1 MAAEALVSV
10 STGVMNSVLEKLAT
24 LMGEE
29 YTKHKSMQREVAFL
43 KDELGSMDAVLKK
56 LESIEEELDP
66 QTREW
71 KNQVMEMAFH
81 IEDCIDNFMH
91 ESGED
96 SNRGGVGFVGK
107 IAQYIN
113 ALRTRHQF
121 ANQIQQLKTLVKDVS
136 ERRKR
141 YKLDECASSSSYVAV
156 DPRVPA
162 LYTEAANLVGME
174 GPKEDLI
181 KLLMAEEAESVQP
194 LRVVSIVGFGGLGK
208 TTLANQVYHE
218 LGGQYDC
225 KVFVSISQRPNMMKL
240 LGRIIKKLKMPQATH
255 TDEVQDLID
264 SIREYLREKRYFFV
278 IDDIWD
284 ESVWGIIRCAFPEN
298 QQGSK
303 VITTTRI
310 EMVAK
315 ATCNFQHEFVYK
327 MSPLDDQNSRKL
339 FFSRVGQVDL
349 QPLEEISIEI
359 LKKCGGLP
367 LAIVSI
373 ASLLVSQP
381 TRSVTQWK
389 YVCNSLSSNLR
400 TNPTL
405 EGMRQVLNLSYNN
418 LPHRLKTCLLY
429 IAMYPED
436 YIIVKADLLRQWV
449 AEGFIHKVHGQDT
462 NKVAESYFNELA
474 NMNMIQPTNIWYD
487 GQVIECKV
495 HDMILDLIRL
505 KSEEQKFLSVVE
517 NLQGMIPALQ
527 SKVRRIF
534 LQLDCGAN
542 ECIVQA
548 SLSMPYIRSLAL
560 FGKSPFKFSMY
571 ELKSIRVLNVHYEGG
586 LIADRIDLTPI
597 SNLFHLRYLSI
608 NSETKKKYMSISS
621 QKEKMPILILP
632 TLIGDLKHL
641 ETLESCMDITA
652 MPCDIVHLP
661 CLMYLHVPMGT
672 RLPDGIR
679 RMKALRTLV
688 NFDVHMNSVGN
699 LTGLSE
705 LTNLEFLDFC
715 CDGAE
720 RTTSQH
726 AILMDIFW
734 CSVVKL
740 IRCNLKHLCSS
751 SNIFCPPSVELA
763 SLVTSNTER
772 NLESLHV
779 AATWTFPRVPIWTG
793 QHRKLSQLGIAV
805 ERLMQEDIDLLA
817 KLPNL
822 LYLWLWIRNSPEIRI
837 TVRGGEV
844 TFQVLKFFRITSFAP
859 CLTFMV
865 GAMPKLQKLNLQAH
879 EHGVERHGPSTVEG
893 VEHLLKLKQVDID
906 IYFEGA
912 DTESQRRAAGAEAIL
927 MNAISVYPGH
937 PSIKIRLQSNMEH
950 YFKISSGSSEGGEE
964 VARQPNDAVDGSTTT
979 DG

>member
-91 ESGED
+91 ESDED
-96 SNRGGVGFVGK
+96 SNIGGVGFVGK
-107 IAQYIN
+107 ISQYIN
-113 ALRTRHQF
+113 VLRTRYQF
-121 ANQIQQLKTLVKDVS
+121 ANQIQQLKTWVKDVS

-141 YKLDECASSSSYVAV
+141 YKLDEYASSSSYVAV

-181 KLLMAEEAESVQP
+181 ELLTSEEAASVQP

-389 YVCNSLSSNLR
+389 YLCNSLSSNLR
-400 TNPTL
+400 TNLTL
-405 EGMRQVLNLSYNN
+405 EGMRQVLNLSYSN

-436 YIIVKADLLRQWV
+436 YVIGKVDLLRQWV

-462 NKVAESYFNELA
+462 NKVAESYFNELV
-474 NMNMIQPTNIWYD
+474 NRSMIEPTLIRYD
-487 GQVIECKV
+487 GQVMTCKV
-495 HDMILDLIRL
+495 HDMILDLIKL
-505 KSEEQKFLSVVE
+505 KSEEEKFLSVVDDV
-517 NLQGMIPALQ
+517 QSMSSALR
-527 SKVRRIF
+527 SKVRRIS
-534 LQLDCGAN
+534 LQLDSGEN
-542 ECIVQA
+542 GGTVEA
-548 SLSMPYIRSLAL
+548 SLSMPHIRSLAL
-560 FGKSPFKFSMY
+560 FGKCRFEFSMY
-571 ELKSIRVLNVHYEGG
+571 ELKSIRVLNVDCQGAHVG
-586 LIADRIDLTPI
+586 DRIDLTPI
-597 SNLFHLRYLSI
+597 CKLSHLRYLRIYSGD
-608 NSETKKKYMSISS
+608 KRMST
-621 QKEKMPILILP
+621 LILP
-632 TLIGDLKHL
+632 TLIGNLKHL
-641 ETLESCMDITA
+641 EILMLILNVDITA
-652 MPCDIVHLP
+652 AMPSDIVDLP
-661 CLMYLHVPMGT
+661 CLLHLHVPIGT

-679 RMKALRTLV
+679 RMKALHTLG
-688 NFDVHMNSVGN
+688 NFDVHMNSVNN
-699 LTGLSE
+699 LTGLGE
-705 LTNLEFLDFC
+705 LTNLKHLTFC
-715 CDGAE
+715 CDDVEHTA
-720 RTTSQH
+720 SQRGN
-726 AILMDIFW
+726 LMDIFW

-740 IRCNLKHLCSS
+740 IRCNLKHFCSS

-779 AATWTFPRVPIWTG
+779 AVTWMFPRVPIWTG

-805 ERLMQEDIDLLA
+805 ERLMQEDIDLLT

-937 PSIKIRLQSNMEH
+937 PSIKIRLQSNMER
-950 YFKISSGSSEGGEE
+950 FKISSGSSEGGEE